1 MNGERTIMAEK
12 QRVIALGFFD
22 GVHRGHGALL
32 RRAREVADETGALAC
47 AVTFDHHPRDLTRGE
62 PTPLINTHQE
72 RTTLMERYYGMDEVL
87 VLPFDRAMMEMPWRE
102 FATHILSEQM
112 GAIHVVAGHDYH
124 FGYKGEG
131 NVDRLGEICQE
142 MGIGCTIIPP
152 VQIDGI
158 TVSSTYIRGLITQGD
173 MERACRYLG
182 HPHLITGT
190 VVHGKQLGRT
200 LGTPTANLLLPSNIL
215 VPAFGVYATR
225 VHLAGQTYQ
234 AVTNVGVR
242 PTVEDTHQVTVEP
255 WILDFDGDV
264 YGQHMEVEFYTR
276 LRGERKFESLDA
288 LRDEI
293 LRNAHQTRAYFV
305 KK

>member
-1 MNGERTIMAEK
+1 MAEK

-87 VLPFDRAMMEMPWRE
+87 VLPFDWAMMEMPWRE

-131 NVDRLGEICQE
+131 NVDRLGAICQE

-264 YGQHMEVEFYTR
+264 YGQRMEVEFYTR

-288 LRDEI
+288 LREEI